1 MARSKYQDASGTG
14 EDDVNVTPLLD
25 IVFIMLIFFIVTS
38 SFIRESGVEVQ
49 RPQAETASPQDK
61 GNILIAVT
69 ADGQI
74 WMDKQPVDIRSVR
87 AHVERMR
94 VDQPDGAV
102 VVQADQDART
112 GLVVQVMDQARLAGV
127 QDVALAA
134 GSGVN

>member
-1 MARSKYQDASGTG
+1 MRMRRHHQQDEDTG
-14 EDDVNVTPLLD
+14 IDLTPMLDV
-25 IVFIMLIFFIVTS
+25 VFIMLIFFFIVTS

-94 VDQPDGAV
+94 VDQPEGAV

>member
-1 MARSKYQDASGTG
+1 MRMRRHHQQDEDTG
-14 EDDVNVTPLLD
+14 IDLTPMLDV
-25 IVFIMLIFFIVTS
+25 VFIMLIFFIVTS

-49 RPQAETASPQDK
+49 RPQAETATPQDK

-94 VDQPDGAV
+94 VDQPEGAV

-112 GLVVQVMDQARLAGV
+112 GLVVQVLEQERLAGV

>member
-1 MARSKYQDASGTG
+1 MRMRRHHQQDEDTG
-14 EDDVNVTPLLD
+14 IDLTPMLDV
-25 IVFIMLIFFIVTS
+25 VFIMLIFFIVTS

-94 VDQPDGAV
+94 VDQPEGAV
-102 VVQADQDART
+102 VVQADKDART
-112 GLVVQVMDQARLAGV
+112 GLVVQVMDQARMAGV

>member
-1 MARSKYQDASGTG
+1 MRRHHQQDEDTG
-14 EDDVNVTPLLD
+14 IDLTPMLDV
-25 IVFIMLIFFIVTS
+25 VFIMLIFFIVTS

>member
-1 MARSKYQDASGTG
+1 MRMRRHHQQDEDTG
-14 EDDVNVTPLLD
+14 IDLTPMLDV
-25 IVFIMLIFFIVTS
+25 VFIMLIFFIVTS

-94 VDQPDGAV
+94 VDQPEGAV
-102 VVQADQDART
+102 VVQADQEART

-127 QDVALAA
+127 PDVALAA

>member
-1 MARSKYQDASGTG
+1 MRRHHQQDEDTG
-14 EDDVNVTPLLD
+14 IDLTPMLDV
-25 IVFIMLIFFIVTS
+25 VFIMLIFFIVTS
-38 SFIRESGVEVQ
+38 SFIKEAGVEVQ

-61 GNILIAVT
+61 GNILIAIT
-69 ADGQI
+69 ADGQV
-74 WMDKQPVDIRSVR
+74 WMDKKVVDVRSVR

-127 QDVALAA
+127 HDVALAA
-134 GSGVN
+134 TAGAR

>member
-1 MARSKYQDASGTG
+1 MRRHHQQDEDTG
-14 EDDVNVTPLLD
+14 IDLTPMLDV
-25 IVFIMLIFFIVTS
+25 VFIMLIFFIVTS
-38 SFIRESGVEVQ
+38 SFIKEAGVEVQ

-61 GNILIAVT
+61 GNILIAIT
-69 ADGQI
+69 ADGEV
-74 WMDKQPVDIRSVR
+74 WMDKKVVDVRSVR

-127 QDVALAA
+127 QGVALAA
-134 GSGVN
+134 TAGAR

>member
-1 MARSKYQDASGTG
+1 MIMRRHHQQDEDTG
-14 EDDVNVTPLLD
+14 IDLTPMLDV
-25 IVFIMLIFFIVTS
+25 VFIMLIFFIVTS